1 MQNPRIYG
9 EPPFR
14 VAVIHG
20 GPGAGGEMAPVAIE
34 ISRRHGILEPIQTAL
49 SLPGQVEELKGILE
63 EFADTPATLI
73 GFSWGA
79 WLSFILAALHP
90 DLVRKL
96 ILVGSG
102 PFMERYAPEIL
113 PTRLGRLSEIERAEV
128 TRALGMLE
136 EDIDGGMDAAQ
147 KDQALARMGELLGK
161 ADAFDPIPSR
171 PEAICS
177 AVPACDASSGEI
189 FQGVWKDAALM
200 RRRGELLALGKK
212 IRCPVVAIHGSWDPH
227 PASGVKEPLQAAL
240 SDFRFVLLDECGH
253 TPWIEKRAKDRFYSI
268 LMKEIKKLAR

>member
-1 MQNPRIYG
+1 MQNPRRYG

-20 GPGAGGEMAPVAIE
+20 GPGGGGEMAPVALE
-34 ISRRHGILEPIQTAL
+34 LSRRQGILEPLQTAS
-49 SLPGQVEELKGILE
+49 SLPGQVEELKSMLE

-79 WLSFILAALHP
+79 WLSFILSALHP
-90 DLVRKL
+90 GLVKKL

-102 PFMERYAPEIL
+102 PFEERCASEIL
-113 PTRLGRLSEIERAEV
+113 PTRLGRLSKIERAEV
-128 TRALGMLE
+128 MRTLGILE

-147 KDQALARMGELLGK
+147 KDRALARMGELLGK

-177 AVPACDASSGEI
+177 AVPACDASNAEI

-200 RRRGELLALGKK
+200 RHKGDLLSLGKK
-212 IRCPVVAIHGSWDPH
+212 IVCPVVAIHGSWDPH
-227 PASGVKEPLQAAL
+227 PAIGVKEPLQAAL

-253 TPWIEKRAKDRFYSI
+253 TPWIEKRARNSFYSI
-268 LMKEIKKLAR
+268 LKKEIQL

>member
-1 MQNPRIYG
+1 MQNPRRYG

-20 GPGAGGEMAPVAIE
+20 GPGAGGEMAPVALE
-34 ISRRHGILEPIQTAL
+34 LSRMQGILEPLQTAS
-49 SLPGQVEELKGILE
+49 SLLGQVEELKGILE
-63 EFADTPATLI
+63 EFADAPVTLI

-90 DLVRKL
+90 ALVKKL
-96 ILVGSG
+96 VLIGSG
-102 PFMERYAPEIL
+102 PFEERYVSEIL
-113 PTRLGRLSEIERAEV
+113 PTRLGRLSEFESDEV
-128 TRALGMLE
+128 IMLE
-136 EDIDGGMDAAQ
+136 SEDIDADIDAAQ

-171 PEAICS
+171 SEAICS
-177 AVPACDASSGEI
+177 AVPACNAEI

-200 RRRGELLALGKK
+200 RRKGDLLALAKK

-227 PASGVKEPLQAAL
+227 PASGVKEPLQATL

-253 TPWIEKRAKDRFYSI
+253 TPWTEKRARDRFYSI
-268 LMKEIKKLAR
+268 LKKEI

>member
-20 GPGAGGEMAPVAIE
+20 GPGAGGEMAPVALE
-34 ISRRHGILEPIQTAL
+34 LSRRQGILEPLQTAS
-49 SLPGQVEELKGILE
+49 SLPGQVEELKSILE
-63 EFADTPATLI
+63 EFADAPATLI

-90 DLVRKL
+90 DLVKKL
-96 ILVGSG
+96 VLVGSG
-102 PFMERYAPEIL
+102 PFMERYTPEIL
-113 PTRLGRLSEIERAEV
+113 PTRLGRLSEIEGDEV
-128 TRALGMLE
+128 MRTLRMLE
-136 EDIDGGMDAAQ
+136 EDINAGMDAAQ
-147 KDQALARMGELLGK
+147 KDRALARMGELLGK

-177 AVPACDASSGEI
+177 AVPACDASNAEI
-189 FQGVWKDAALM
+189 FQGVWKDAAMM
-200 RRRGELLALGKK
+200 RHKDDLLALGKK

-227 PASGVKEPLQAAL
+227 PAIGVKEPLQAAL
-240 SDFRFVLLDECGH
+240 PDFRFVLLDECGH
-253 TPWIEKRAKDRFYSI
+253 MPWIEKKARNRFYSI
-268 LMKEIKKLAR
+268 LEKEIRL

>member
-1 MQNPRIYG
+1 
-9 EPPFR
+9 
-14 VAVIHG
+14 
-20 GPGAGGEMAPVAIE
+20 MAPIALE
-34 ISRRHGILEPIQTAL
+34 LSRGQGILEPIQTAL

-128 TRALGMLE
+128 TRTLGMLE
-136 EDIDGGMDAAQ
+136 EDICASMDATQ
-147 KDQALARMGELLGK
+147 KDRALARMGELLGK

-171 PEAICS
+171 TDAICS
-177 AVPACDASSGEI
+177 SALACYVSS
-189 FQGVWKDAALM
+189 A
-200 RRRGELLALGKK
+200 
-212 IRCPVVAIHGSWDPH
+212 
-227 PASGVKEPLQAAL
+227 
-240 SDFRFVLLDECGH
+240 
-253 TPWIEKRAKDRFYSI
+253 
-268 LMKEIKKLAR
+268 